1 MRVRGSVLIQ
11 RDTSD
16 VFRFVSDPSK
26 DLSWRSHLVS
36 STAVDA
42 ELAVGSVV
50 RQTYSYQGHTVEA
63 ELEVTDLRPP
73 ETIDYRL
80 RGQIR
85 ARINFTCAAEA
96 AGTRFSMSGT
106 YELSGPASLF
116 EGRIQRELDEAVVA
130 DLKRLKAVLESP
142 TSP

>member
-11 RDTSD
+11 REPSD

-36 STAVDA
+36 SNAADA

-63 ELEVTDLRPP
+63 ELEVTEYAPP

-80 RGQIR
+80 RGQMR
-85 ARINFTCAAEA
+85 ARISFTCAAEA
-96 AGTRFSMSGT
+96 GGTRFSMSGT

-130 DLKRLKAVLESP
+130 DLKRLKAVLESS

>member
-11 RDTSD
+11 REPSD

-36 STAVDA
+36 SNAADA

-63 ELEVTDLRPP
+63 ELEVTEYAPP
-73 ETIDYRL
+73 ENIDYRL
-80 RGQIR
+80 RGQMR
-85 ARINFTCAAEA
+85 ARISFTCAAEA
-96 AGTRFSMSGT
+96 GGTRFSMSGT

-130 DLKRLKAVLESP
+130 DLKRLKAVLESS